1 MDRRAAYRQL
11 QGPARQ
17 ARDEAAAEWMR
28 RRAAELEHD
37 PEKACPALDAGG
49 NRLSGKIMLKAIRS
63 RCDWLNRIII

>member
-1 MDRRAAYRQL
+1 MVQHGDLRQ
-11 QGPARQ
+11 PRQ
-17 ARDEAAAEWMR
+17 AGRAPQAAQ
-28 RRAAELEHD
+28 ELAHD